1 MNNKASIPKGTRD
14 FSPQTMRKR
23 NYVFQKMKTTFG
35 VFGFEQIETP
45 SMEKLETLT
54 GKYGEEGD
62 QLIFK
67 ILKSGDFLSK
77 ALIDK
82 STTSKSLT
90 PQISDKALR
99 YDLTVPFARYVAQ
112 NRNDIAFPFR
122 RFQMQNVWRA
132 DRPQKGRFREFYQC
146 DADIIGTT
154 SLIAEIELV
163 QLYDEVFDSLGLKN
177 ISIKI
182 NNRKILSGIAQVVGE
197 EDKIIDITVA
207 LDKLDKIGEAKVKEE
222 MYEKGISKDTIAKMD
237 ILFNL
242 DGTNSSKLSSLK
254 DFLEDSKIGL
264 EGIDELSQVV
274 NQLEEIQLK
283 CTTLDIDVTLAR
295 GLNYYTGAIFE
306 VEAKD
311 VSIGSIGGGGRYD
324 DLTGIFGFENMSG
337 VGISFG
343 FDRICIVLEAL
354 DLFPKF
360 TEKGTQVLF
369 VNFGESEANYCLNL
383 LKKLRSEGIKS
394 EIYPSA
400 TKMKKQMQY
409 ADKKNVEYVLLV
421 GENEMK
427 TNTITI
433 KNMFDGSQK
442 NVTFE
447 QLLQTI
453 K

>member
-35 VFGFEQIETP
+35 IFGFEQIETP
-45 SMEKLETLT
+45 SIEKLDTLT
-54 GKYGEEGD
+54 GKYGDEGD
-62 QLIFK
+62 QLVFK

-77 ALIDK
+77 AQFDK

-112 NRNDIAFPFR
+112 NRNDIIFPFR

-182 NNRKILSGIAQVVGE
+182 NNRKILSGIVQVIGE

-207 LDKLDKIGEAKVKEE
+207 LDKLDKIGEVKVKEE
-222 MYEKGISKDTIAKMD
+222 MYEKGISKESVAKMD

-242 DGTNSSKLSSLK
+242 DGTNSSKLISLK
-254 DFLEDSKIGL
+254 DFLKNSKIGL
-264 EGIDELSQVV
+264 EGVDELSQVV
-274 NQLEEIQLK
+274 NQLEKIKLK
-283 CTTLDIDVTLAR
+283 CATLDIDVTLAR

-306 VEAKD
+306 VEAKN
-311 VSIGSIGGGGRYD
+311 VGIGSIGGGGRYD
-324 DLTGIFGFENMSG
+324 DLTGVFGFENMSG

-354 DLFPKF
+354 DLLPKF
-360 TEKGTQVLF
+360 TENGTQVLF
-369 VNFGESEANYCLNL
+369 VNFGESEVNYCLNL
-383 LKKLRSEGIKS
+383 LKNLRSEGIKS
-394 EIYPSA
+394 EIYPSS

-409 ADKKNVEYVLLV
+409 ADRKNIEYVLIV
-421 GENEMK
+421 GENEIR
-427 TNTITI
+427 TNTITV

-447 QLLQTI
+447 QLLLTI
-453 K
+453 R